1 MIDKL
6 SKAWKAIFEYLEH
19 GNLVILIVLVS
30 AVHYALILQTWDT
43 IAVAIA
49 IGLMVDLGHY
59 RTVKAAVRYRTPKPT
74 KDDKRSWFSLH
85 HTGIIR
91 WAMALFFTAIAIS
104 YQMIYYDGDI
114 RFALPLP
121 LLIVGLAWLSE
132 TNKAVGTK
140 RKSAKRKPAQRT
152 PAPKPTKRKPK
163 RMVGKIPCPDCGK
176 MVSGQP
182 GLAGHKQHCPA
193 VNVNGRKERVTV

>member
-59 RTVKAAVRYRTPKPT
+59 RTVKAAVRYRTRNAT
-74 KDDKRSWFSLH
+74 FF
-85 HTGIIR
+85 IR
-91 WAMALFFTAIAIS
+91 WAMALFFTGIAIS

-193 VNVNGRKERVTV
+193 VNVNGRKGERVNV